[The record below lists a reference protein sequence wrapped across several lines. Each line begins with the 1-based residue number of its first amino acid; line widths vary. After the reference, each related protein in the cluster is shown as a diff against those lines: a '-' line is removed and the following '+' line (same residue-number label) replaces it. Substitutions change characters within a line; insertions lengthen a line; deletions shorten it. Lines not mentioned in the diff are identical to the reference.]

1 MMPLGESSRDA
12 GTASHH
18 ESGGRLEELTAEGV
32 FYPPKMA
39 VRADRILR
47 IQGYHG
53 QKRVRPAIREA
64 AERWASGVATL
75 LDPVLHYRR
84 VAIRSIEPDRLI
96 LADGTT
102 FTCPAF
108 TKFMAGCH
116 EVVAFVLTLGPGVDA
131 TVMDLSERFEMLDAL
146 LLETAGWL
154 SIEACTKS
162 FADEL
167 RRWARPLGLSVAM
180 RMGPGYSYR
189 IHGLEVAWSL
199 WDQKP
204 LFDLFKNV
212 TLPVTLLESCAMMPK
227 MSRSGLFG
235 LANSPNGNR
244 D

>member
-1 MMPLGESSRDA
+1 MPLGEPSRESGAARQPGPTGQLLELTDA
-12 GTASHH
+12 G
-18 ESGGRLEELTAEGV
+18 V
-32 FYPPKMA
+32 FHPTKPTVPA
-39 VRADRILR
+39 NRILR

-53 QKRVRPAIREA
+53 QKRVRPAIRES
-64 AERWASGVATL
+64 AERWGTDVATL
-75 LDPVLHYRR
+75 LDPILHYRR
-84 VAIRSIEPDRLI
+84 IPIQSIEPDRLI

-102 FTCPAF
+102 FMCPAF
-108 TKFMAGCH
+108 TKFMTGCH

-131 TVMDLSERFEMLDAL
+131 TVMELSERFEMLDAL

-154 SIEACTKS
+154 CIEACTKN

-167 RRWARPLGLSVAM
+167 RRWALPRGLSVAM

-204 LFDLFKNV
+204 LFDLFKGE
-212 TLPVTLLESCAMMPK
+212 TLPVMLLESCAMLPK

-235 LANSPNGNR
+235 LANSPDRSR